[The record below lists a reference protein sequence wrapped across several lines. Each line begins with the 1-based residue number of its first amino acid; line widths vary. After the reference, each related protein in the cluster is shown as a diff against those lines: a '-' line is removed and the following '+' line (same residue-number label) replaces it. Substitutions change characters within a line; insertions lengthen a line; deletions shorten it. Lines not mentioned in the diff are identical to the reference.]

1 MGEGN
6 VSVSGRWIRH
16 VTGSDDSLRR
26 VPSLRPSVRPPARP
40 SVCLPRSGS
49 NTRSV
54 FLCCGCQ
61 FPLRIAFLPASLN
74 LGRLFFSHKSVS
86 ALRIWAEFGVAL
98 ASCCKQFRNPAFSG
112 VLFFRVSE
120 FLGPVFLSFSE
131 NIVNMSMNTQA
142 QMQYAHLNSAGASLM
157 QSQYHHQPQ
166 LPIIAVA
173 LEASQPAQVGTQ
185 AQGQSPEAV
194 AYPAALAQQQQLGY
208 QHLQQQHQQQLQMF
222 WQGQMREIEQ
232 SWLFCR
238 PGLQQLQSIP
248 TIESF
253 FVLNL

>member
-6 VSVSGRWIRH
+6 VSVAGRWIRH

-86 ALRIWAEFGVAL
+86 ALRIWAEFEYCEHVNEHSGTNAICPSELCGSVVDAVPVPPSTP
-98 ASCCKQFRNPAFSG
+98 AAHYSSCTRSISTSSGGDSSSGTVTGSCCLPCSSSSAAAAGVPTSPA
-112 VLFFRVSE
+112 
-120 FLGPVFLSFSE
+120 
-131 NIVNMSMNTQA
+131 TA
-142 QMQYAHLNSAGASLM
+142 
-157 QSQYHHQPQ
+157 
-166 LPIIAVA
+166 
-173 LEASQPAQVGTQ
+173 
-185 AQGQSPEAV
+185 
-194 AYPAALAQQQQLGY
+194 PAAASNVLAGSNA
-208 QHLQQQHQQQLQMF
+208 
-222 WQGQMREIEQ
+222 RD
-232 SWLFCR
+232 
-238 PGLQQLQSIP
+238 
-248 TIESF
+248 
-253 FVLNL
+253 

>member
-6 VSVSGRWIRH
+6 VSVAGRWIRH
-16 VTGSDDSLRR
+16 VTGATTVFVESRR
-26 VPSLRPSVRPPARP
+26 SVRPSARPPVRP
-40 SVCLPRSGS
+40 SVCLSRSGS
-49 NTRSV
+49 NIRSV
-54 FLCCGCQ
+54 FLCSGGQ
-61 FPLRIAFLPASLN
+61 LRIAFLPASLN

-98 ASCCKQFRNPAFSG
+98 ASCCKQFRIPASSG

-142 QMQYAHLNSAGASLM
+142 QMQYAHLNSAGAWLM
-157 QSQYHHQPQ
+157 QSQYYHQPQ

-194 AYPAALAQQQQLGY
+194 AYPAALARQQQLGY

-232 SWLFCR
+232 VWLFCR
-238 PGLQQLQSIP
+238 PGFQQLQID
-248 TIESF
+248 THIESF